1 MDSRI
6 PTLPQRSIQPT
17 DFLPSL
23 GRMFHLGGWALVGTI
38 VAAIVLA
45 ANVRYNKIVKA
56 TAIARPAGELRVIQA
71 PIAGTI
77 AQILVQENQVVK
89 AGDPIAILEHSQLD
103 TDRQSLQMHLHQ
115 TQLQLQQINNQ
126 IQQLKIQQQSEQFAN
141 QRSVAVAA
149 ADLAKQERELHDRQ
163 LISQADLREAEAQVA
178 FARDAMQRYQAL
190 ADTGAIA
197 LIQVKAK
204 EEAFQTAIAKRD
216 RALAQANPGNDAI
229 IAAEQTIEQQ
239 QVIGDV
245 TVAKL
250 AQEKNRLSSQRIAL
264 QTQIDRDRTALQQLQ
279 KDQQKPILRS
289 PIAGKLHQLNLRNV
303 GQFIP
308 LGQTIAQVAP
318 PDAALQFKAQIA
330 AEDMGQIQ
338 RCLPVAIVP
347 PDACNTVEMRFVAY
361 PHAEYGTLPGKIV
374 GITPDVV
381 TPGFY
386 EMTIQPDRLSLT
398 KAGQAFPIAPSMSAT
413 VEITT
418 QRETFLGFLRRQV
431 RLGGDRN

>member
-6 PTLPQRSIQPT
+6 PAIPRRSIQSNE
-17 DFLPSL
+17 FLPSL
-23 GRMFHLGGWALVGTI
+23 GGLFHLGGWALVATI

-45 ANVRYNKIVKA
+45 ANVRYNKVVKA
-56 TAIARPAGELRVIQA
+56 TAIARPAGELRVVQA

-77 AQILVQENQVVK
+77 AEILVQENQVVK
-89 AGDPIAILEHSQLD
+89 AGEPIALLEHSQLE
-103 TDRQSLQMHLHQ
+103 TDRRDRQMNLQQ
-115 TQLQLQQINNQ
+115 AQLQLQQIDHQ
-126 IQQLKIQQQSEQFAN
+126 IQQLKIQQQSAASAN
-141 QRSVAVAA
+141 QQSVAVAE
-149 ADLAKQERELHDRQ
+149 ADLAKQKRELHDRQ

-178 FARDAMQRYQAL
+178 FARDAMERYQAL

-204 EEAFQTAIAKRD
+204 EEAFQSAIAKRD
-216 RALAQANPGNDAI
+216 RALAQANPSADAI
-229 IAAEQTIEQQ
+229 TAAAQTIEQQ
-239 QVIGDV
+239 QAEGDV
-245 TVAKL
+245 TGAKI
-250 AQEKNRLSSQRIAL
+250 AQEQTRLTSQRIAL

-279 KDQQKPILRS
+279 KDQQKNLLRS

-318 PDAALQFKAQIA
+318 PDTTLQFKAQIA

-338 RCLPVAIVP
+338 RCLPAAIVP
-347 PDACNTVEMRFVAY
+347 PDACNTVAMRLTAY
-361 PHAEYGTLPGKIV
+361 PQAEYGTLPGKIV
-374 GITPDVV
+374 AITPDVV
-381 TPGFY
+381 TAGFY

-398 KAGQAFPIAPSMSAT
+398 KAGQAFPIAPGMSAT

-431 RLGGDRN
+431 RLGGD